1 MAKELGG
8 DTTDRRLGRTTGCG
22 CIDAKWCVNANS
34 FEELQKRVN
43 LRNNQQLLLK
53 RQGTHWNG
61 EHYVDGEP
69 DPYITCLFGT
79 HVIRLPF
86 TRFADESMM
95 VAYRCQLAEVWP
107 HHKVILIC

>member
-8 DTTDRRLGRTTGCG
+8 VTTDGRLGRTTGCR

-34 FEELQKRVN
+34 FEGLQKRVN

-69 DPYITCLFGT
+69 DPYITCLFED
-79 HVIRLPF
+79 
-86 TRFADESMM
+86 TRHSIAFHTVCRRID
-95 VAYRCQLAEVWP
+95 VGCV
-107 HHKVILIC
+107 